1 MVDLIGL
8 IGLTGAFCQ
17 IAMKKDFFKLGAI
30 VGLFVLATLISL
42 PVVPVKIPQL
52 GIDTTVGGYYVRL
65 FGDKFTLDLR
75 DIKRGLDL
83 QGGVKLVLRAD
94 MSKLAEADKA
104 KALESS
110 REIISRR
117 VDFLGVAEPH
127 INTVRAGEDYRIE
140 VEIPGIADI
149 KTAVEAIGQTAQLRF
164 KILPK
169 DLEWNQDKF
178 LDYFQKPELW
188 QDTGITGADLQ
199 GAEVVFPQGTALK
212 DKTTPQIELRFSPE
226 GRKKFSDL
234 AKENVERPVALFLDE
249 SQFPISMPVISKDLA
264 NGLTGDP
271 VINGTFDMASAR
283 ALSLQIRAGALP
295 VPIEVLEQ
303 KNIDATLGAE
313 SVQKSLKAGAIGLGV
328 VMIFMIILYGE
339 LGLIADFAL
348 LLYTALVVAIF
359 KLIPVTLTLP
369 GIAGFILTIGMA
381 VDASILAFERIREEI
396 KWGKPRGVAL
406 KLGFERSWSS
416 IRDSNISSLITA
428 GVLFYFGSGMV
439 RGFAL
444 TLAIGVAVS
453 LFTNIFVV
461 RTVIRT
467 LGRF

>member
-1 MVDLIGL
+1 M
-8 IGLTGAFCQ
+8 
-17 IAMKKDFFKLGAI
+17 GAI
-30 VGLFVLATLISL
+30 VGLFVLATLIAL
-42 PVVPVKIPQL
+42 PPIPVKIPQV
-52 GIDTTVGGYYVRL
+52 GIDTTIGGYNVKL
-65 FGDKFTLDLR
+65 LGDRIKIDLR

-94 MSKLAEADKA
+94 MSKLVEADRA

-110 REIISRR
+110 REILSRR
-117 VDFLGVAEPH
+117 VDYLGVAEPH
-127 INTVRAGEDYRIE
+127 INTVKVGEDYRIE
-140 VEIPGIADI
+140 VEIPGVEDVQ
-149 KTAVEAIGQTAQLRF
+149 TAVNAIGQTAQLSF

-169 DLEWNQDKF
+169 ELEWTEDKR
-178 LDYFQKPELW
+178 LEYFIKPELW
-188 QDTGITGADLQ
+188 VDTGITGADLK
-199 GAEVVFPQGTALK
+199 GADVVFSQGTGLK
-212 DKTTPQIELRFSPE
+212 DKTTPQIQLRFSPE
-226 GRKKFSDL
+226 GRQKFSDL
-234 AKENVERPVALFLDE
+234 AKANVERPVGLFLDD
-249 SQFPISMPVISKDLA
+249 FPISTPVINKDLA
-264 NGLTGDP
+264 DGLTDDP
-271 VINGTFDMASAR
+271 VINGDFDMASAR

-295 VPIEVLEQ
+295 VPIEILEQ
-303 KNIDATLGAE
+303 KNVDATLGAE
-313 SVQKSLKAGAIGLGV
+313 SVQKSLRAGAIGLAV
-328 VMIFMIILYGE
+328 VMIFMIVLYGG

-359 KLIPVTLTLP
+359 KLVPVTLTLP

-444 TLAIGVAVS
+444 TLAIGVLVS

>member
-1 MVDLIGL
+1 MRKDNLKLIG
-8 IGLTGAFCQ
+8 
-17 IAMKKDFFKLGAI
+17 I
-30 VGLFVLATLISL
+30 VGLFVAATLVAL
-42 PVVPVKIPQL
+42 PSVPIKIPAL
-52 GIDTTVGGYYVRL
+52 GIDASVGGYFIRL
-65 FGDKFTLDLR
+65 FGGRFALDLR
-75 DIKRGLDL
+75 DIRRGLDL
-83 QGGVKLVLRAD
+83 QGGVKLTLRAN
-94 MSKLAEADKA
+94 MSDIAESDRD

-117 VDFLGVAEPH
+117 VDYLGVTEPR
-127 INTVRAGEDYRIE
+127 IVTLKSGDEYRIE
-140 VEIPGIADI
+140 VEIPGIDDI
-149 KTAVEAIGQTAQLRF
+149 QAAVDAIGQTAQLKF

-169 DLEWNQDKF
+169 EFEWTEDMRF
-178 LDYFQKPELW
+178 EYLIKPELW
-188 QDTGITGADLQ
+188 VDTGVTGADLVDA
-199 GAEVVFPQGTALK
+199 GIVFPQGASLH
-212 DKTTPQIELRFSPE
+212 DKTRPQIQLRFSPE
-226 GRKKFSDL
+226 GRQKFSEL
-234 AKENVERPVALFLDE
+234 AKANIERPIGLFLDD
-249 SQFPISMPVISKDLA
+249 QPISTPVVDKNLADGLKDDPVIS
-264 NGLTGDP
+264 GD
-271 VINGTFDMASAR
+271 FDIASAR

-295 VPIEVLEQ
+295 VPIEILEQ
-303 KNIDATLGAE
+303 KNIDATLGSE
-313 SVQKSLKAGAIGLGV
+313 SVQKSLKAGAVGLGI
-328 VMIFMIILYGE
+328 VMIFMVVLYGK

-396 KWGKPRGVAL
+396 SWGKPRGVAL

-444 TLAIGVAVS
+444 TLAIGVIVS

-461 RTVIRT
+461 RTIIRT
-467 LGRF
+467 LWRF